1 MIYTGLSAINF
12 LAEQVKKDDLAAS
25 SHWRKYHTG
34 FQFTGDDFIGLQGF
48 GNLEK
53 PFRKLHLCA
62 HLFLQLKFRR
72 MGSMFPEFKKL
83 DGIAKQITQL
93 QDRAYNLDFLR
104 QTITL
109 AFLKSQIP
117 QKLAEN
123 NIVWVIGDGFGSM
136 TSLLLESKSAACV
149 VLINLTKTLMVDLW
163 YLKLSMGEE
172 AFEKS
177 VDLVTEE
184 NDIKTILEK
193 TKGGDKTPRVIAIQA
208 LDHNL
213 LDHVPASLV
222 INIASMQE
230 MDPSV
235 IASYFTHIYNAAQYS
250 DVAFYC
256 CNREEKVLPD
266 GVVARFAQYP
276 WKSADHVL
284 VDELCPWHQQY
295 YLLKWPCYR
304 PYDGP
309 VRHQLRVVKKL

>member
-34 FQFTGDDFIGLQGF
+34 FQFTGDNFVGLQGF

-53 PFRKLHLCA
+53 PYRKFHLLA
-62 HLFLQLKFRR
+62 HFLLQMKFRR
-72 MGSMFPEFKKL
+72 MGSLFTQFTQLDPVAKK
-83 DGIAKQITQL
+83 IAKR
-93 QDRAYNLDFLR
+93 QDRSYNLDFLR
-104 QTITL
+104 QTLTL
-109 AFLKSQIP
+109 SFLKKHIP

-136 TSLLLESKSAACV
+136 TSLLLESKSASCV
-149 VLINLTKTLMVDLW
+149 VLINLTKTLLVDLW

-184 NDIKTILEK
+184 NDIKSILAQ

-266 GVVARFAQYP
+266 GVITRFSEYP
-276 WKSADHVL
+276 WKFGDNVL

-295 YLLKWPCYR
+295 YLLKR
-304 PYDGP
+304 PYYRSYDGS
-309 VRHQLRVVKKL
+309 VRHQLRIIKK